1 MNTYLVAIYITIVIM
16 MGSALVVLIWE
27 ALDNKE
33 KKWKID
39 LGEKLH
45 QEIVEFL
52 DTDDEGEIRDFIEGS
67 VTTHLKG

>member
-1 MNTYLVAIYITIVIM
+1 

-45 QEIVEFL
+45 QEIVDFL
-52 DTDDEGEIRDFIEGS
+52 DTDNEGEIRDFIEGS
-67 VTTHLKG
+67 VITHLKDDK